1 MKMTIY
7 TCNRDISV
15 TEFKA
20 HCLDIIRRM
29 EKDGLSVT
37 IKRRGK
43 IVARLT
49 PPTAA
54 EKRLKP
60 WEKLRG
66 TGVLLANPEESV
78 LLGEDFKAAR

>member
-1 MKMTIY
+1 MDM
-7 TCNRDISV
+7 SV

-20 HCLDIIRRM
+20 HCLDIVRRM
-29 EKDGLSVT
+29 EKDGQSVT

-54 EKRLKP
+54 EKQLKA

-66 TGVLLANPEESV
+66 TGVLLGKPEDSV
-78 LLGEDFKAAR
+78 LMGEDFKAAR

>member
-1 MKMTIY
+1 M
-7 TCNRDISV
+7 DISV
-15 TEFKA
+15 SEFKA

-29 EKDGLSVT
+29 EKDGQSVT

-49 PPTAA
+49 PLTAA
-54 EKRLKP
+54 EKQLKP

-66 TGVLLANPEESV
+66 TGVLLGNPEDSV
-78 LLGEDFKAAR
+78 LMGEDFMAAR